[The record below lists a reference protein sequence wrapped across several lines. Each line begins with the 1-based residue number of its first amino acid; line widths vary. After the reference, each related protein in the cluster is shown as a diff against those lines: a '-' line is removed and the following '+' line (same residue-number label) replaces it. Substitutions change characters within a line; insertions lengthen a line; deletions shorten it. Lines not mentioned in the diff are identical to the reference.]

1 VIQAQLLTI
10 AVYGLIAWWYAAPG
24 LNKLPRVQALTAIL
38 WVHVFRYCVLY
49 IFVARREGYA
59 ISDVAS
65 TELVVGDLIG
75 ALLAMV
81 AIVLFRLRSPLGL
94 AATWLVVIATVGD
107 FVIGFYTRQIE
118 PPRCDAAGAWW
129 LVFVYFAPAV
139 LVSLPLLIWQLV
151 SRRRAPLTIQA

>member
-1 VIQAQLLTI
+1 MIQAQLLTI
-10 AVYGLIAWWYAAPG
+10 AVYGLIAWWYVAPG

-49 IFVARREGYA
+49 IFVAGREGYA
-59 ISDVAS
+59 ICDVGS
-65 TELVVGDLIG
+65 TEVVVGDLIG

-107 FVIGFYTRQIE
+107 FVIGFYTRHIA
-118 PPRCDAAGAWW
+118 PPRGAAAGPGW
-129 LVFVYFAPAV
+129 LIFVYFAPAV

-151 SRRRAPLTIQA
+151 ARRGEPLIQA

>member
-1 VIQAQLLTI
+1 MIQAQLLTI
-10 AVYGLIAWWYAAPG
+10 AVYGLIAWWYVAPS

-49 IFVARREGYA
+49 ISVARREGYA
-59 ISDVAS
+59 ISDAAS

-118 PPRCDAAGAWW
+118 PPRGDAAGAWW

>member
-10 AVYGLIAWWYAAPG
+10 AVYGLIAWWYVAPS

-118 PPRCDAAGAWW
+118 PPRGDAAGAWW
-129 LVFVYFAPAV
+129 LIFVYFAPAV
-139 LVSLPLLIWQLV
+139 LVSLQLLIWQLV

>member
-1 VIQAQLLTI
+1 MIQAQLLTI
-10 AVYGLIAWWYAAPG
+10 AVYGLIAWWYVAPG

-59 ISDVAS
+59 ISDVAL

-107 FVIGFYTRQIE
+107 FVIGFYTRHIE
-118 PPRCDAAGAWW
+118 PPRGEAAGPWW
-129 LVFVYFAPAV
+129 LIFVYFAPAV

-151 SRRRAPLTIQA
+151 ARRGAPLTIQA